1 MGWFSGFQL
10 HRIVNDAGE
19 LLALR
24 LTPGHVDDRQPVPTL
39 VQGLFGHLFGDRGSI
54 SQALHETLFAQG
66 LALLTKI
73 RKHMKPQG
81 MRLWDTLLLR
91 QHSLIETIN
100 DQGKNISQIAH
111 TQHRS
116 VTGVMVN
123 LVAGLVAYS
132 YRPKKPSLGFRDD
145 PRLPG
150 LMI

>member
-1 MGWFSGFQL
+1 MGWFSGFLL
-10 HRIVNDAGE
+10 HRIVHDAGE

-24 LTPGHVDDRQPVPTL
+24 LTPGHVDDRQLVPTL
-39 VQGLFGHLFGDRGSI
+39 VQGLCGQRFGDI

-116 VTGVMVN
+116 VTGGHGEPRCG
-123 LVAGLVAYS
+123 LAGV
-132 YRPKKPSLGFRDD
+132 
-145 PRLPG
+145 
-150 LMI
+150 